1 MNPLKKLAG
10 QTVIYGL
17 SSVVGRL
24 LNYLLVP
31 LYTRYFLPEEYGIV
45 TELYAYVA
53 FLVIILTYGIET
65 AFFRYSQKV
74 PNKRTVY
81 STALISLLV
90 TSSIFIFII
99 FSSTIPIANWLQYPN
114 NTDYIQFF
122 ALIIGLD
129 AVSAISFAK
138 LREQNNATRFAL
150 IRLVNIFINIGL
162 NLFFIIYCPYAIEK
176 GLPSVDFVNSV
187 YSEGYGVGYIFV
199 ANLIASAVTFL
210 MLLPEMIKS
219 VWIFDKSIWRQMMIY
234 ALPLLVA
241 GLAGMTNET
250 IDRILLKKIDHPI
263 TIYKDYST
271 KLQKD
276 IIERERHITIDDKL
290 IYDEIKQFG
299 NKFNQLSERTKD
311 YVINKSKEK
320 EMGLYGAFYKLSILI
335 ILFIQTFRFAAEPF
349 FFAQEKEKN
358 SRKTYAD
365 VMKYF
370 VIITSFIF
378 LVVTMLYDFII
389 LFLGS
394 NYHDDRG
401 FLTVSILL
409 AANLLLGIY
418 YNLSIW
424 YKLSEKTKYGAY
436 LSIFGAIITLS
447 LNFILIPIIGFVG
460 SAWTTLICYFCMTT
474 TSYFLGRKHYRIPY
488 PIKRISLY
496 LILVAVLFFSSI
508 YFNIGII
515 LKIIY
520 ILIFITVA
528 FVLEKPKKAVI
539 SNPKLFD

>member
-53 FLVIILTYGIET
+53 FLVVILTYGIET

-90 TSSIFIFII
+90 TSTLFVFII
-99 FSSTIPIANWLQYPN
+99 FSSAIPIANWLEYPN
-114 NTDYIQFF
+114 HSEYIQFF

-138 LREQNNATRFAL
+138 LREKNNASRFAL
-150 IRLVNIFINIGL
+150 VRLVNIFINIGL
-162 NLFFIIYCPYAIEK
+162 NLFFIIYCPYALEK
-176 GLPSVDFVNSV
+176 GLSSVEFVNSV
-187 YSEGYGVGYIFV
+187 YSEGYGVGYIFI
-199 ANLIASAVTFL
+199 ANLIASAITFL

-219 VWIFDKSIWRQMMIY
+219 VWIFDKKLWKQMMIY
-234 ALPLLVA
+234 ALPLLIA

-250 IDRILLKKIDHPI
+250 IDRILLKHLLPD
-263 TIYKDYST
+263 TVNAST
-271 KLQKD
+271 EL
-276 IIERERHITIDDKL
+276 
-290 IYDEIKQFG
+290 
-299 NKFNQLSERTKD
+299 
-311 YVINKSKEK
+311 
-320 EMGLYGAFYKLSILI
+320 GLYGAFYKLSILM

-349 FFAQEKEKN
+349 FFAQEKDKN
-358 SRKTYAD
+358 SRKIYAD

-370 VIITSFIF
+370 VIITSVIF
-378 LVVTMLYDFII
+378 LFVSLFYEFII
-389 LFLGS
+389 IFLGE
-394 NYHDDRG
+394 NYHDPRG
-401 FLTVSILL
+401 FKTVSILL
-409 AANLLLGIY
+409 AANLFLGIY

-424 YKLSEKTKYGAY
+424 FKLSEKTRYGAY
-436 LSIFGAIITLS
+436 LSIFGAIITLI

-460 SAWTTLICYFCMTT
+460 SAWATLVCYFCMMIA
-474 TSYFLGRKHYRIPY
+474 SYFLGRQHYKIPY
-488 PIKRISLY
+488 PLKRIFFYLGLVMFFFFTSVFLNLTIIFNSLY
-496 LILVAVLFFSSI
+496 IVLFISI
-508 YFNIGII
+508 
-515 LKIIY
+515 
-520 ILIFITVA
+520 A
-528 FVLEKPKKAVI
+528 FFLEKPKKAVI